1 MDQDSNAA
9 PRAGSFTRPTPGRDP
24 DAEPAAGVE
33 RQLAQYAFIRE
44 ERDREVRLLFRDVPA
59 DELARAF
66 RASGASLITIYGER
80 LALAVPTSDDVSGE
94 AGTPPGEDGSPPR
107 LHRKRRPASQSTPV
121 GEALLRYF
129 YSLGEIVYTVGI
141 AVPSGIVASV
151 AGVYPVAALS
161 EHEIRDRIAV
171 VFKP

>member
-9 PRAGSFTRPTPGRDP
+9 PRTGAFTRPMPGRDP
-24 DAEPAAGVE
+24 DAEPAGVE

-59 DELARAF
+59 DEVARAF

-80 LALAVPTSDDVSGE
+80 LTPAVPTSDDVSGE
-94 AGTPPGEDGSPPR
+94 AGTPPGEDGTAPR
-107 LHRKRRPASQSTPV
+107 RHRKRRAESQSTPV

-141 AVPSGIVASV
+141 AVPSGVVASV

>member
-9 PRAGSFTRPTPGRDP
+9 PRANTFTRPMPGRDP
-24 DAEPAAGVE
+24 DVEPSGVE

-44 ERDREVRLLFRDVPA
+44 ERDREVRFLFRDVPA
-59 DELARAF
+59 DEVARAF
-66 RASGASLITIYGER
+66 RASGASLVTIYGER
-80 LALAVPTSDDVSGE
+80 LAPAAPASDDAGVE
-94 AGTPPGEDGSPPR
+94 ASTTPVEDGNAP
-107 LHRKRRPASQSTPV
+107 RRPLKHRVASQSIPA
-121 GEALLRYF
+121 GEALIRYF

-141 AVPSGIVASV
+141 AVPSGVVESVASI
-151 AGVYPVAALS
+151 YPIAALS

>member
-9 PRAGSFTRPTPGRDP
+9 PRPGAFTRPMPGRDP

-59 DELARAF
+59 DEVARAF
-66 RASGASLITIYGER
+66 RASGAALITIYGER
-80 LALAVPTSDDVSGE
+80 LAIAAPTPDGE
-94 AGTPPGEDGSPPR
+94 GAEPGAAPGEDGNAPHRP
-107 LHRKRRPASQSTPV
+107 RKRHAASQDIPA
-121 GEALLRYF
+121 GEALIRYF

-141 AVPSGIVASV
+141 AVPSGVVESV

-171 VFKP
+171 VFNP

>member
-9 PRAGSFTRPTPGRDP
+9 PRTGAFTRPTTGRDP
-24 DAEPAAGVE
+24 DAEPAGVE

-59 DELARAF
+59 DDVARAF

-80 LALAVPTSDDVSGE
+80 LALTAPTSDDASTEADTAAEEDVSI
-94 AGTPPGEDGSPPR
+94 PQRP
-107 LHRKRRPASQSTPV
+107 RKRRAASQSAPA
-121 GEALLRYF
+121 GEVLLRYF

-141 AVPSGIVASV
+141 AVPSGVVASV

>member
-1 MDQDSNAA
+1 MDQESNAA
-9 PRAGSFTRPTPGRDP
+9 PRPGAFTRPTPGRDP
-24 DAEPAAGVE
+24 DPEPAGVE

-59 DELARAF
+59 DEVARAF

-80 LALAVPTSDDVSGE
+80 LTPAAPLPDAASAEPS
-94 AGTPPGEDGSPPR
+94 TPPGEDGNAPR
-107 LHRKRRPASQSTPV
+107 RSRKRHAASQSPPV
-121 GEALLRYF
+121 GEALIRYF
-129 YSLGEIVYTVGI
+129 YSLGEVVYTVGI
-141 AVPSGIVASV
+141 AVPSGVVESV

>member
-1 MDQDSNAA
+1 
-9 PRAGSFTRPTPGRDP
+9 
-24 DAEPAAGVE
+24 VE

-59 DELARAF
+59 DEVARAF

-80 LALAVPTSDDVSGE
+80 LTPAAPPPNE
-94 AGTPPGEDGSPPR
+94 ASAEADKPSVEGGDP
-107 LHRKRRPASQSTPV
+107 LRRPHKRQAAAQSPPV
-121 GEALLRYF
+121 GEALIRYF
-129 YSLGEIVYTVGI
+129 YSLGEMVYTVGI
-141 AVPSGIVASV
+141 AVPSGVVESV
-151 AGVYPVAALS
+151 ADVYPIAALS